1 MKKILLPL
9 VLLFSAFL
17 SQAQTA
23 DEIVEKHL
31 AAIGGKDAWR
41 KVSSVVMEGSMNVMG
56 RDVLVKITQ
65 IHNKGSRQDL
75 NVAGMTGYMFSTP
88 TSGWVF
94 MPFQGQQKPEPMTPE
109 DLKESIDDLDVQGNL
124 LDYKQKG
131 HSVEYLGMED
141 VEGTECYKLKV
152 TTKNGN
158 ESTLFIDPAN
168 HYIIRSV
175 SKRKAMGQEME
186 VKTDLSDYRDVN
198 GVKVPF
204 SVTQPFGTVVF
215 STVKINEAVD
225 EKLFAAPSGR

>member
-1 MKKILLPL
+1 
-9 VLLFSAFL
+9 
-17 SQAQTA
+17 
-23 DEIVEKHL
+23 
-31 AAIGGKDAWR
+31 
-41 KVSSVVMEGSMNVMG
+41 
-56 RDVLVKITQ
+56 
-65 IHNKGSRQDL
+65 
-75 NVAGMTGYMFSTP
+75 
-88 TSGWVF
+88 
-94 MPFQGQQKPEPMTPE
+94 
-109 DLKESIDDLDVQGNL
+109 
-124 LDYKQKG
+124 
-131 HSVEYLGMED
+131 
-141 VEGTECYKLKV
+141 V